1 MPEQGNSGNSSNTPS
16 NTSNASSNTNNSP
29 SNTNNSPSNTSNS
42 ISGQNLTGTL
52 ADLSGFQVPP
62 IVNFTLNE
70 TLDASGTRVVN
81 QQGTS
86 ADGTGVTHTTFET
99 LPSFVEDVD
108 ISANLV
114 GVVQNYYNS
123 DVDINSPTNIVLQQI
138 KTYAAEIQCSDF
150 QGKGTIDDYTQL
162 FQAASKIANDAN
174 QIRLDV
180 DLSGFNDFGQ
190 AADDLSKLFNSF
202 TVKLQNVSIIDDLA
216 FLQGIASALAKIV
229 NLSNVF
235 GKFKETILMTS
246 SVQVPKSSHD
256 ATALV
261 NDVMG
266 EINCAM
272 GYIQNFVAPGLS
284 PAPINSQLSVNEK
297 NIIGKAV
304 STIDNWS
311 VLSSQGVTIA
321 MANNPDIVSMTNA
334 SKILKSTTLTLKSYT
349 NVLKAKM
356 AQYNITST

>member
-1 MPEQGNSGNSSNTPS
+1 
-16 NTSNASSNTNNSP
+16 
-29 SNTNNSPSNTSNS
+29 
-42 ISGQNLTGTL
+42 
-52 ADLSGFQVPP
+52 
-62 IVNFTLNE
+62 
-70 TLDASGTRVVN
+70 LDASGTRVVN

-86 ADGTGVTHTTFET
+86 ADGTHVTQTTFET
-99 LPSFVEDVD
+99 LPAFVEDVD

-261 NDVMG
+261 NGVMG

-284 PAPINSQLSVNEK
+284 PAPANSQLSVNEK
-297 NIIGKAV
+297 NIISKAV

-334 SKILKSTTLTLKSYT
+334 SKTLKSTTLTLKSYT
-349 NVLKAKM
+349 NVLKAKL